1 MEATTLTAHSQPAPQ
16 LSSLSLPVS
25 ASAAD
30 QKQLNITPLLSS
42 LSQQKT
48 ATAVSVAGQ
57 KQSSI
62 APQLSSLSLP
72 VHKTNTPASTAGQ
85 KQSSIWSETLKAE
98 LKGVSAKWHKL
109 GSQLK
114 IDFVQLDYIRKVNSN
129 DSEKCLSGVLETLI
143 SGKTSSPWK
152 KLCKALE
159 SDIIGE
165 KSLSEH
171 LKRKYGATNVKI
183 VQKGECMQLQ
193 IPRVASKVHM
203 G

>member
-30 QKQLNITPLLSS
+30 QKQLNIAPLLSS

-48 ATAVSVAGQ
+48 ATAVSA
-57 KQSSI
+57 
-62 APQLSSLSLP
+62 
-72 VHKTNTPASTAGQ
+72 AGQ

-114 IDFVQLDYIRKVNSN
+114 IDFVQLNYIRKVNSN